1 MPFITTRDKTNLF
14 FKRWGTG
21 RPIVLIHGW
30 PLTAD
35 TWDEVG
41 MSLVENGFQVV
52 AYDRRG
58 FGRSD
63 QPWDGYTYDQLS
75 DDLLDLLQELRLE
88 NVTLVGF
95 SMGGGE
101 VARYMSR
108 HAGVRVHSTSLIAS
122 IVPYMLQTVDNPE
135 GVPAEQF
142 DTIKAAIR
150 KDRAAFFGT
159 FFNDFFGK
167 TLMSQPASNEVLAW
181 CREQSMKASIK
192 ATLDCVDAFGMTD
205 FRRDLPS
212 FDVPTLLLHGTAD
225 RIVPIETSARPAA
238 AKIKDAKAIE
248 YPEAPHGLLVT
259 HRDQVVH
266 DLLRFLKTIE

>member
-1 MPFITTRDKTNLF
+1 MPFITTQDKTNLY
-14 FKRWGTG
+14 FKRWGNG
-21 RPIVLIHGW
+21 RPVVLIHGW

-41 MSLVENGFQVV
+41 VSLVENGYQVV

-63 QPWDGYTYDQLS
+63 QPWDGYTYDRLS

-101 VARYMSR
+101 VARYMFR

-122 IVPYMLQTVDNPE
+122 IVPYMLKTEDNPG
-135 GVPAEQF
+135 GVPTEQF
-142 DTIKAAIR
+142 ESIKAAIR

-181 CREQSMKASIK
+181 CREQSMKASVK
-192 ATLDCVDAFGMTD
+192 ATLDCVDAFGTTD
-205 FRRDLPS
+205 LRRDLPS
-212 FDVPTLLLHGTAD
+212 FDVPTLILHGMAD
-225 RIVPIETSARPAA
+225 RIVPIEVSARQAA
-238 AKIKDAKAIE
+238 AGIRDSTLIE
-248 YPEAPHGLLVT
+248 YPDAPHGLLVT
-259 HRDQVVH
+259 HRERVVS
-266 DLLRFLKTIE
+266 DLLGFLKSID